1 MSSDNE
7 SNPSSATIT
16 HEYVDPSQLGLLRE
30 DAEIVKPTEKK
41 PYYKLYMDNERPDS
55 GHGYCL
61 VLVSVT
67 KPLPHPLI
75 PAFEHSKPTDF
86 VKIRHQPLCRCANFS
101 KTAAGF
107 FAAWQDIRQ
116 RLWDDGNDRAFSVF
130 YSSDY
135 NYDFQLSKAL
145 AYASL
150 AARLALGKPIP
161 PGYISLVKQYGT
173 LEIKENLQAT
183 GVFADFLADPEEYF
197 TYPYMSEGSDDST
210 RPKFIRR
217 AGVDIPAV
225 EDPGMEDPGD
235 SGDGGGNAID
245 IPDESFDIP
254 GPNMPV
260 PDIPVPD
267 AEPPRPP
274 SALDEEG
281 HFDLLRWHEQ
291 LADAGIVGM
300 EIPGAGRLDPGLFYI
315 SIFDAEHANLECVN
329 PARVTRSNAEVPAAA
344 EAAVPASMGSSEEE
358 RIEPSNA
365 EVPRAATAAVPVDIG
380 SPADERVRSFAEI
393 AAAAATAAAP
403 VLVGV
408 GSSEEERIEPPN
420 AEAAGAATA
429 AAPVDMGRPADE
441 RARYFAEIAAATTA
455 AAAPVPVGVGGSEE
469 ERVDLV
475 PSDPLPPDIPT
486 RDAQDSD

>member
-7 SNPSSATIT
+7 SNPSSATLT
-16 HEYVDPSQLGLLRE
+16 FEYVDPSQLGLLRE
-30 DAEIVKPTEKK
+30 DAEIVKPTKKK

-67 KPLPHPLI
+67 KPLPHPLM
-75 PAFEHSKPTDF
+75 PDFEHFKPTDF
-86 VKIRHQPLCRCANFS
+86 VKIRHQPFCRCANFS

-130 YSSDY
+130 YSSNY

-161 PGYISLVKQYGT
+161 PGYISLIKQYGT
-173 LEIKENLQAT
+173 LEMKENLQAT

-210 RPKFIRR
+210 RPKFVRR

-225 EDPGMEDPGD
+225 EDPGMEDSGD

-245 IPDESFDIP
+245 IFDEFFDIP

-267 AEPPRPP
+267 AGPPRPP

-300 EIPGAGRLDPGLFYI
+300 EIPGAGRLDPELSYI
-315 SIFDAEHANLECVN
+315 SIFDAEHANLERVN
-329 PARVTRSNAEVPAAA
+329 PACITPPNAEVPAAA
-344 EAAVPASMGSSEEE
+344 EAAVPASVGSSEEE
-358 RIEPSNA
+358 HIEPSNA
-365 EVPRAATAAVPVDIG
+365 EAPRAATAAVPVDMG

-393 AAAAATAAAP
+393 AAAATAAAP
-403 VLVGV
+403 MPVGV
-408 GSSEEERIEPPN
+408 GSSEHIERSNAEVAAAESAAAARVRMRRSEEER
-420 AEAAGAATA
+420 
-429 AAPVDMGRPADE
+429 V
-441 RARYFAEIAAATTA
+441 RYFAEIA
-455 AAAPVPVGVGGSEE
+455 
-469 ERVDLV
+469 DLV
-475 PSDPLPPDIPT
+475 LSDPLPPDIPT
-486 RDAQDSD
+486 RDKTPIERRWLRTRML